1 MKYSRN
7 MSIFLFFCNKKIVT
21 TCVGGRMVKALSC
34 GWKGESS
41 NFMSM
46 TIHNSKQKIIN
57 CWFEKK
63 EGVRAMGLTQPHFGF
78 IHN

>member
-1 MKYSRN
+1 
-7 MSIFLFFCNKKIVT
+7 
-21 TCVGGRMVKALSC
+21 MVKALSC